1 VQTASICAVPWRIGI
16 DVGGTFTDLFAVNDE
31 SGETRTAKVLGTRH
45 RLVESV
51 LGALK
56 QTGIGAAD
64 VAEIVHGSTTATN
77 ALIERTF
84 PAAAMITTEG
94 FRDTIEIGRQRRERL
109 YDPYQVKE
117 RPLIPRRLRLTLNE
131 RMSAQGEVV
140 RPLDEAAARAVIA
153 EALEMGAETFA
164 VCFIN
169 AYVDGRHER
178 RVRELIREAAPA
190 ARVAISSETRPQ
202 FRELGR
208 FMTTVVRAVLLPVM
222 AGYLQDLENELAR
235 WGFKG
240 SLLIIK
246 SNGGVMGV
254 ASAIERPEELIE
266 SGPAGGVAYAS
277 ALSRSVREAARVIH
291 TDMGGTSFDVAVVE
305 DAEGLITN
313 SYELRWEMPIITPM
327 LDIRSIGAG
336 GGSIAWIDEGGSL
349 RVGPRSAGS
358 DPGPACYGK
367 GARDATVTD
376 ANLLLGRLEP
386 TLGGKMKLDRE
397 AAHRAVSEIGKR
409 VGLDPIA
416 AAEGIVSICTENM
429 AQAIRLALAER
440 GRDPRD
446 FALASSG
453 GAGAMHACWIARS
466 LGIPTVIVP
475 AYAGVAS
482 AYGATQMDLRHDL
495 ERFFYSPLAETDP
508 ETLEQRYRALEE
520 DGRAL
525 LSREGVALSAIRLKR
540 TAQMRYVGQ
549 SYEVLT
555 PIPDRI
561 GATLDEVRANFH
573 SAHLREYG
581 VASEEF
587 EPAFVSLGV
596 TALGVVAGHR
606 AHDGQ
611 RVSERERKGHT
622 GSMVKGERDV
632 IFDGK
637 AVRTSLY
644 DAAALRPGHK
654 IEGPAIIEHEHSCT
668 ALAPG
673 SSAMVD
679 AEGNLTI
686 TV

>member
-1 VQTASICAVPWRIGI
+1 MSWRIGI
-16 DVGGTFTDLFAVNDE
+16 DVGGTFTDLFAVNE
-31 SGETRTAKVLGTRH
+31 ENGETRTAKVLGTKH

-51 LGALK
+51 LGALV
-56 QTGIGAAD
+56 QTGIKPGE

-84 PAAAMITTEG
+84 PTAAMITTEG

-117 RPLIPRRLRLTLNE
+117 RPLIPRRLRFALNE
-131 RMSAQGEVV
+131 RMSAHGDIV
-140 RPLDEAAARAVIA
+140 RPLDEKAAREVVA
-153 EALEMGAETFA
+153 EALAQGAETIA

-178 RVRELIREAAPA
+178 RVRELIHEAAPKV
-190 ARVAISSETRPQ
+190 RVAISSETRPQ

-222 AGYLQDLENELAR
+222 AGYLQDLEDELAK

-277 ALSRSVREAARVIH
+277 ALSRSMREAAKVIH

-305 DAEGLITN
+305 DGEGLITN
-313 SYELRWEMPIITPM
+313 SYELRWEMPITTPM

-336 GGSIAWIDEGGSL
+336 GGSIAWIDDGGSL

-367 GARDATVTD
+367 GAKNATVTD

-386 TLGGKMKLDRE
+386 TLGGKMILDRE
-397 AAHRAVSEIGKR
+397 AAHRAIAKIGKR

-466 LGIPTVIVP
+466 LEIPTVIVP

-482 AYGATQMDLRHDL
+482 AYGATRMDLRHDL
-495 ERFFYSPLAETDP
+495 ERFFYSAVSDTDAAQ
-508 ETLEQRYRALEE
+508 LKQRYRELKEE
-520 DGRAL
+520 GRAL
-525 LSREGVALSAIRLKR
+525 LSREGVALAAVRLKR

-555 PIPDRI
+555 AIPDHI
-561 GATLDEVRANFH
+561 GSALDEVRNNFH
-573 SAHLREYG
+573 NAHLREYG
-581 VASEEF
+581 VSSNEF

-596 TALGVVAGHR
+596 TALGVVAGHGG
-606 AHDGQ
+606 ADGAA
-611 RVSERERKGHT
+611 VSAGARKSDT
-622 GSMVKGERDV
+622 GNVIKGEREV

-637 AVRTSLY
+637 AVRTALY
-644 DAAALRPGHK
+644 DAATLRLGHK

-668 ALAPG
+668 ALAPA

-679 AEGNLTI
+679 AEGNLSI

>member
-1 VQTASICAVPWRIGI
+1 MSWRIGI
-16 DVGGTFTDLFAVNDE
+16 DVGGTFTDLFAVNEE
-31 SGETRTAKVLGTRH
+31 SGETRTAKVLGTKH

-51 LGALK
+51 LAALMR
-56 QTGIGAAD
+56 TGIKPAE

-77 ALIERTF
+77 ALIERNYPT
-84 PAAAMITTEG
+84 AAMITTEG

-117 RPLIPRRLRLTLNE
+117 RPLIPRRLRFALNE
-131 RMSAQGEVV
+131 RMSAQGEIV
-140 RPLDEAAARAVIA
+140 RPLDEGAAREVIAAALAQ
-153 EALEMGAETFA
+153 GAETIA

-178 RVRELIREAAPA
+178 RVRELVQQAAPKI
-190 ARVAISSETRPQ
+190 RVAISSETRPQ

-222 AGYLQDLENELAR
+222 TGYLQDLEHELAK

-277 ALSRSVREAARVIH
+277 ALSRSMREAAKVIH

-305 DAEGLITN
+305 DGEGLITN

-358 DPGPACYGK
+358 DPGPACYGR
-367 GARDATVTD
+367 GAKEATVTD

-386 TLGGKMKLDRE
+386 TLGGKMILDRE
-397 AAHRAVSEIGKR
+397 AAHRAVAEIGKR
-409 VGLDPIA
+409 VGLEPIA
-416 AAEGIVSICTENM
+416 AAEGIVAICTENM

-466 LGIPTVIVP
+466 LGIPIVIVP

-482 AYGATQMDLRHDL
+482 AYGATRMDLRHDL
-495 ERFFYSPLAETDP
+495 ERFFYSPVADTDP
-508 ETLEQRYRALEE
+508 DQVEQRYRALEE
-520 DGRAL
+520 EGRAL
-525 LSREGVALSAIRLKR
+525 LSREGIALAAVRIKR

-561 GATLDEVRANFH
+561 GPALDEVRANFH
-573 SAHLREYG
+573 RAHQREYG

-596 TALGVVAGHR
+596 TALGVVAGHGTGDTQ
-606 AHDGQ
+606 A
-611 RVSERERKGHT
+611 VSAGARKGDT
-622 GSMVKGERDV
+622 GNAIKGEREV

-637 AVRTSLY
+637 AIRTALY

-668 ALAPG
+668 TLAPA

-679 AEGNLTI
+679 AEGNLSI

>member
-1 VQTASICAVPWRIGI
+1 MSWRIGI
-16 DVGGTFTDLFAVNDE
+16 DVGGTFTDLFAVNEE
-31 SGETRTAKVLGTRH
+31 SGETRTAKVLGTKH

-51 LGALK
+51 LGALV
-56 QTGIGAAD
+56 QTGIQPGE

-84 PAAAMITTEG
+84 PTAAMITTEG

-117 RPLIPRRLRLTLNE
+117 RPLIPRRLRFALTE
-131 RMSAQGEVV
+131 RMSAQGEIV
-140 RPLDEAAARAVIA
+140 RPLDEKAAREVIA
-153 EALEMGAETFA
+153 QALAQGAETIA

-178 RVRELIREAAPA
+178 RVRELIHEAAPKV
-190 ARVAISSETRPQ
+190 RVAVSSETRPQ

-222 AGYLQDLENELAR
+222 AGYLQDLENELAK

-277 ALSRSVREAARVIH
+277 ALSRSMREAAKVIH

-305 DAEGLITN
+305 DGEGLITN

-336 GGSIAWIDEGGSL
+336 GGSIAWIDDGGSL
-349 RVGPRSAGS
+349 RVGPRSAGA

-367 GARDATVTD
+367 GAKQATVTD

-386 TLGGKMKLDRE
+386 TLGGKMILDRE
-397 AAHRAVSEIGKR
+397 AAHRAIAEIGKR
-409 VGLDPIA
+409 VGLEPIA

-466 LGIPTVIVP
+466 LGIPIVIVP

-482 AYGATQMDLRHDL
+482 AYGATRMDLRHDL
-495 ERFFYSPLAETDP
+495 ERFFYSPVADTDP
-508 ETLEQRYRALEE
+508 GQLEQRYRTLEE
-520 DGRAL
+520 EGRAL
-525 LSREGVALSAIRLKR
+525 LSREGIALAAVRLKR

-549 SYEVLT
+549 SYEVMT
-555 PIPDRI
+555 PIPDHI

-573 SAHLREYG
+573 KAHLREYG

-587 EPAFVSLGV
+587 HPAFVSLGV

-606 AHDGQ
+606 NGDAQAVPAGA
-611 RVSERERKGHT
+611 RKSDT
-622 GSMVKGERDV
+622 GNVIKGERDV
-632 IFDGK
+632 IFGGK
-637 AVRTSLY
+637 AIRTALY

-654 IEGPAIIEHEHSCT
+654 IEGPAIIEHAHSCT

-673 SSAMVD
+673 SSAIVD
-679 AEGNLTI
+679 AEGNLSI

>member
-1 VQTASICAVPWRIGI
+1 
-16 DVGGTFTDLFAVNDE
+16 
-31 SGETRTAKVLGTRH
+31 
-45 RLVESV
+45 
-51 LGALK
+51 
-56 QTGIGAAD
+56 
-64 VAEIVHGSTTATN
+64 
-77 ALIERTF
+77 
-84 PAAAMITTEG
+84 
-94 FRDTIEIGRQRRERL
+94 
-109 YDPYQVKE
+109 
-117 RPLIPRRLRLTLNE
+117 
-131 RMSAQGEVV
+131 
-140 RPLDEAAARAVIA
+140 
-153 EALEMGAETFA
+153 
-164 VCFIN
+164 
-169 AYVDGRHER
+169 
-178 RVRELIREAAPA
+178 
-190 ARVAISSETRPQ
+190 
-202 FRELGR
+202 
-208 FMTTVVRAVLLPVM
+208 M
-222 AGYLQDLENELAR
+222 AGYLQDLEQELAK

-277 ALSRSVREAARVIH
+277 ALSRSMREAAKVIH

-305 DAEGLITN
+305 DGEGLITN

-367 GARDATVTD
+367 GAKHATVTD

-386 TLGGKMKLDRE
+386 TLGGKMILDRD
-397 AAHRAVSEIGKR
+397 AAQRAVAEIGKR
-409 VGLDPIA
+409 VGLEPIA

-482 AYGATQMDLRHDL
+482 AYGATRMDLRHDL
-495 ERFFYSPLAETDP
+495 ERFFYSPVADTNP
-508 ETLEQRYRALEE
+508 EQLEQLYRALEE
-520 DGRAL
+520 EGRAL
-525 LSREGVALSAIRLKR
+525 LSREGIALAAVRLKR

-555 PIPDRI
+555 PIPDHI
-561 GATLDEVRANFH
+561 GSTLDEVHANFH
-573 SAHLREYG
+573 KSHLREYG

-596 TALGVVAGHR
+596 TALGVVAGHG
-606 AHDGQ
+606 AGDSQAVPAGA
-611 RVSERERKGHT
+611 RKGDT
-622 GSMVKGERDV
+622 GNVIKGERDV

-637 AVRTSLY
+637 AIRTPLY
-644 DAAALRPGHK
+644 DAAALRPGRK

-668 ALAPG
+668 ALAPA

-679 AEGNLTI
+679 AEGNLSI

>member
-1 VQTASICAVPWRIGI
+1 VSWRIGI
-16 DVGGTFTDLFAVNDE
+16 DVGGTFTDLYAVNEE
-31 SGETRTAKVLGTRH
+31 SAETRTAKVLATKH

-51 LGALK
+51 LGALM
-56 QTGIGAAD
+56 QTGIRPAD

-84 PAAAMITTEG
+84 PPAAMITTEG

-117 RPLIPRRLRLTLNE
+117 RPLIPRRLRLALNE
-131 RMSAQGEVV
+131 RMSARGEIV
-140 RPLDEAAARAVIA
+140 RPLDEKEAREVIAAALAQGV
-153 EALEMGAETFA
+153 ETIA

-169 AYVDGRHER
+169 AYADGRHER
-178 RVRELIREAAPA
+178 RARELINEAAPKV
-190 ARVAISSETRPQ
+190 RVAISSETRPQ

-222 AGYLQDLENELAR
+222 AGYLQDLEHELAK

-254 ASAIERPEELIE
+254 GTAIERPEELIE
-266 SGPAGGVAYAS
+266 SGPAGGVAYAG
-277 ALSRSVREAARVIH
+277 ALSRSMRDAAKVIH

-305 DAEGLITN
+305 DGEGLITN

-367 GARDATVTD
+367 GAKQATVTD

-386 TLGGKMKLDRE
+386 TLGGKMILDRE
-397 AAHRAVSEIGKR
+397 AAHRAVAEIGRR
-409 VGLDPIA
+409 VGLEPVA

-446 FALASSG
+446 FSLASSG

-466 LGIPTVIVP
+466 LGIPVVIVP

-482 AYGATQMDLRHDL
+482 AYGATRMDLRHDL
-495 ERFFYSPLAETDP
+495 ERFFYSPLADTDP
-508 ETLEQRYRALEE
+508 NQLEQHYRALEE
-520 DGRAL
+520 EGRAL
-525 LSREGVALSAIRLKR
+525 LSREGLALAAVKLRR

-561 GATLDEVRANFH
+561 ESTLDEVRANFH
-573 SAHLREYG
+573 KAHLREYG

-596 TALGVVAGHR
+596 TASGVVVGHG
-606 AHDGQ
+606 ANGAQ
-611 RVSERERKGHT
+611 SASTAARKSG
-622 GSMVKGERDV
+622 VENVIKGEREV

-637 AVRTSLY
+637 AIRTPLY
-644 DAAALRPGHK
+644 DAAALRPGHN
-654 IEGPAIIEHEHSCT
+654 IEGPAIIEHAHSCT
-668 ALAPG
+668 ALAPAT
-673 SSAMVD
+673 SAIVD
-679 AEGNLTI
+679 IEGNLSI

>member
-1 VQTASICAVPWRIGI
+1 MSWRIGI
-16 DVGGTFTDLFAVNDE
+16 DVGGTFTDLFAVNEE
-31 SGETRTAKVLGTRH
+31 SGETRTAKVLATKH

-51 LGALK
+51 LGALV
-56 QTGIGAAD
+56 QTGIKPAE

-84 PAAAMITTEG
+84 PTAAMITTEG

-117 RPLIPRRLRLTLNE
+117 RPLIPRRLRLALDE
-131 RMSAQGEVV
+131 RMSAQGEIV
-140 RPLDEAAARAVIA
+140 RPLDEKAAREVIA
-153 EALEMGAETFA
+153 QALAQGAETIA

-178 RVRELIREAAPA
+178 RVRELIQEAAPKV
-190 ARVAISSETRPQ
+190 RVAISSETRPQ

-222 AGYLQDLENELAR
+222 AGYLQDLEHELAN

-277 ALSRSVREAARVIH
+277 ALSRSMREAAKVIH

-305 DAEGLITN
+305 DGEGLITN

-367 GARDATVTD
+367 GAKHATVTD

-386 TLGGKMKLDRE
+386 TLGGKMILDRE
-397 AAHRAVSEIGKR
+397 AAYRAVAEIGKR
-409 VGLDPIA
+409 VGLEPMA

-446 FALASSG
+446 FALVSSG

-482 AYGATQMDLRHDL
+482 AYGATRMDLRHDL
-495 ERFFYSPLAETDP
+495 ERFFYSPLVDTGPDQ
-508 ETLEQRYRALEE
+508 LEQRYRALEE
-520 DGRAL
+520 EGRAL
-525 LSREGVALSAIRLKR
+525 LSREGIALTAIKLKR

-573 SAHLREYG
+573 KAHLREYG

-596 TALGVVAGHR
+596 TALGVVAGHG
-606 AHDGQ
+606 AGDSQAVPAGA
-611 RVSERERKGHT
+611 RKSDT
-622 GSMVKGERDV
+622 GNVIKGEREV

-637 AVRTSLY
+637 AIRTALY
-644 DAAALRPGHK
+644 DAATLRPGHK

-668 ALAPG
+668 ALAPA

-679 AEGNLTI
+679 AEGNLSI

>member
-1 VQTASICAVPWRIGI
+1 MSWRIGI
-16 DVGGTFTDLFAVNDE
+16 DVGGTFTDLFAVNE
-31 SGETRTAKVLGTRH
+31 ENGETRTAKVLGTKH

-51 LGALK
+51 LGALV
-56 QTGIGAAD
+56 QTGIKPGE

-84 PAAAMITTEG
+84 PTAAMITTEG

-117 RPLIPRRLRLTLNE
+117 RPLIPRRLRFALNE
-131 RMSAQGEVV
+131 RMSAKGEIV
-140 RPLDEAAARAVIA
+140 RPLDEKAAREVIA
-153 EALEMGAETFA
+153 EALAQGAETFA

-169 AYVDGRHER
+169 AYVDGRNER
-178 RVRELIREAAPA
+178 RVRDLIREAAPKV
-190 ARVAISSETRPQ
+190 RVAISSETRPQ

-222 AGYLQDLENELAR
+222 AGYLQDLEHELAQ

-266 SGPAGGVAYAS
+266 SGPAGGVAYAG
-277 ALSRSVREAARVIH
+277 ALSRSMREASKVIH

-305 DAEGLITN
+305 DGEGLITN

-336 GGSIAWIDEGGSL
+336 GGSIAWIDDGGSL

-358 DPGPACYGK
+358 DPGPACYGR
-367 GARDATVTD
+367 GAKNATVTD

-386 TLGGKMKLDRE
+386 TLGGKMILDRE
-397 AAHRAVSEIGKR
+397 AAHRVIAEIGKR
-409 VGLDPIA
+409 VGLEPIA

-482 AYGATQMDLRHDL
+482 AYGATRMDLRHDL
-495 ERFFYSPLAETDP
+495 ERFFYSPVADTDP
-508 ETLEQRYRALEE
+508 AQLEQQYRTLEEE
-520 DGRAL
+520 GRAL
-525 LSREGVALSAIRLKR
+525 LSREGLALTAVRLKR

-555 PIPDRI
+555 PIPDHI
-561 GATLDEVRANFH
+561 GSALDEVKANFH
-573 SAHLREYG
+573 KAHLREYG
-581 VASEEF
+581 VSSEEF
-587 EPAFVSLGV
+587 YPAFVSLGV
-596 TALGVVAGHR
+596 TALGVVAGHGNGDSP
-606 AHDGQ
+606 AISAGA
-611 RVSERERKGHT
+611 RKSDT
-622 GSMVKGERDV
+622 ENVIKGERDV

-637 AVRTSLY
+637 AIRTSLY
-644 DAAALRPGHK
+644 DAAALRPGRK

-668 ALAPG
+668 TLAPA
-673 SSAMVD
+673 SSAIVD
-679 AEGNLTI
+679 AEGNLSI

>member
-1 VQTASICAVPWRIGI
+1 MSWRIGI
-16 DVGGTFTDLFAVNDE
+16 DVGGTFTDLFAVNE
-31 SGETRTAKVLGTRH
+31 HNGETRTAKVLSTRH

-56 QTGIGAAD
+56 QTGIKAAE
-64 VAEIVHGSTTATN
+64 VTEIVHGSTTATN
-77 ALIERTF
+77 ALIERSF
-84 PAAAMITTEG
+84 PTAAMITTEG

-117 RPLIPRRLRLTLNE
+117 RPLIPRRLRLVLNE
-131 RMSAQGEVV
+131 RMSAQGEIV
-140 RPLDEAAARAVIA
+140 RPLEEKAAREVIA
-153 EALEMGAETFA
+153 EALAQGAETIA

-178 RVRELIREAAPA
+178 RVRELIHEAAPKI
-190 ARVAISSETRPQ
+190 RVAISSETRPQ

-222 AGYLQDLENELAR
+222 AGYFQDLEHELTK

-277 ALSRSVREAARVIH
+277 ALSHSMREAAKVIH

-305 DAEGLITN
+305 DGEGLITN

-336 GGSIAWIDEGGSL
+336 GGSIAWIDDGGSL

-367 GARDATVTD
+367 GAKHATVTD

-386 TLGGKMKLDRE
+386 TLGGKMILDRE
-397 AAHRAVSEIGKR
+397 AAHRAVAEIGKR
-409 VGLDPIA
+409 VGLEPIA

-482 AYGATQMDLRHDL
+482 AYGATRMDLRHDL
-495 ERFFYSPLAETDP
+495 ERFFYSPLADTDP
-508 ETLEQRYRALEE
+508 DQLEQRYRALEE
-520 DGRAL
+520 EGRAL
-525 LSREGVALSAIRLKR
+525 LTREGIALTAVRLKR

-561 GATLDEVRANFH
+561 GSTLDEVRANFH
-573 SAHLREYG
+573 KAHLREYG

-596 TALGVVAGHR
+596 TALGVVAGHGTGDTQ
-606 AHDGQ
+606 A
-611 RVSERERKGHT
+611 VPASARKGDT
-622 GSMVKGERDV
+622 GNVMKGEREV

-637 AVRTSLY
+637 AVRTALY
-644 DAAALRPGHK
+644 DAATLRPGHK

-668 ALAPG
+668 ALAPA

-679 AEGNLTI
+679 VEGNLSI

>member
-1 VQTASICAVPWRIGI
+1 VSWRIGI
-16 DVGGTFTDLFAVNDE
+16 DVGGTFTDLFAVNE
-31 SGETRTAKVLGTRH
+31 ENGETRTAKVLGTKH

-51 LGALK
+51 LAALV
-56 QTGIGAAD
+56 QTGIKPRE

-84 PAAAMITTEG
+84 PTAAMITTEG

-117 RPLIPRRLRLTLNE
+117 RPLIPRRLRFALNE
-131 RMSAQGEVV
+131 RMSAQGEIV
-140 RPLDEAAARAVIA
+140 RPLDEKAAREVIA
-153 EALEMGAETFA
+153 EALAQGAETIA

-178 RVRELIREAAPA
+178 RVRELIHEAAPKV
-190 ARVAISSETRPQ
+190 RVAVSSETRPQ

-222 AGYLQDLENELAR
+222 AGYLQDLEHELTK

-277 ALSRSVREAARVIH
+277 ALSRSMREAAKVIH

-305 DAEGLITN
+305 DGEGLITN

-336 GGSIAWIDEGGSL
+336 GGSIAWIDDGGSL

-367 GARDATVTD
+367 GAKQATVTD

-386 TLGGKMKLDRE
+386 TLGGKMILDRE
-397 AAHRAVSEIGKR
+397 AAHRAVAEIGKR
-409 VGLDPIA
+409 VGLEPIA

-466 LGIPTVIVP
+466 LGIPIVIVP

-482 AYGATQMDLRHDL
+482 AYGATRMDLRHDL
-495 ERFFYSPLAETDP
+495 ERFFYSPVADTDSDQ
-508 ETLEQRYRALEE
+508 LEQRYRTLEE
-520 DGRAL
+520 EGRAL
-525 LSREGVALSAIRLKR
+525 LSREGIALAAVRLKR

-555 PIPDRI
+555 PIPNHI
-561 GATLDEVRANFH
+561 GSALDEVRANFH
-573 SAHLREYG
+573 KAHLREYG

-596 TALGVVAGHR
+596 TALGVVAGHG
-606 AHDGQ
+606 AGDAQAVPAGA
-611 RVSERERKGHT
+611 RKGDT
-622 GSMVKGERDV
+622 GNVIKGEREV

-637 AVRTSLY
+637 AIRTALY
-644 DAAALRPGHK
+644 DAAALRPGRK

-679 AEGNLTI
+679 AEGNLSI

>member
-1 VQTASICAVPWRIGI
+1 MSWRIGI
-16 DVGGTFTDLFAVNDE
+16 DVGGTFTDLFAVNE
-31 SGETRTAKVLGTRH
+31 QGRETRTAKVLSTKH

-56 QTGIGAAD
+56 QTGIKPGE

-77 ALIERTF
+77 ALIERSF
-84 PAAAMITTEG
+84 PTAAMITTEG

-117 RPLIPRRLRLTLNE
+117 RPLIPRRLRFALNE
-131 RMSAQGEVV
+131 RMSAQGEIV
-140 RPLDEAAARAVIA
+140 RPLDEKAARGVIGQ
-153 EALEMGAETFA
+153 ALAQGAETIA

-178 RVRELIREAAPA
+178 QVRELIQEIAPKV
-190 ARVAISSETRPQ
+190 RVAISSETRPQ

-222 AGYLQDLENELAR
+222 AGYLQDLEQELAK

-277 ALSRSVREAARVIH
+277 ALSRSTREAAKVIH

-305 DAEGLITN
+305 DGEGLITN

-367 GARDATVTD
+367 GAKDATVTD

-386 TLGGKMKLDRE
+386 TLGGKMVLDRE
-397 AAHRAVSEIGKR
+397 AAHRAVAEIGKY
-409 VGLDPIA
+409 VGLEPIA

-482 AYGATQMDLRHDL
+482 AYGATRMDLRHDL
-495 ERFFYSPLAETDP
+495 ERFFYSPVADTDP
-508 ETLEQRYRALEE
+508 E
-520 DGRAL
+520 
-525 LSREGVALSAIRLKR
+525 
-540 TAQMRYVGQ
+540 
-549 SYEVLT
+549 
-555 PIPDRI
+555 
-561 GATLDEVRANFH
+561 
-573 SAHLREYG
+573 
-581 VASEEF
+581 
-587 EPAFVSLGV
+587 
-596 TALGVVAGHR
+596 
-606 AHDGQ
+606 
-611 RVSERERKGHT
+611 
-622 GSMVKGERDV
+622 
-632 IFDGK
+632 
-637 AVRTSLY
+637 
-644 DAAALRPGHK
+644 
-654 IEGPAIIEHEHSCT
+654 
-668 ALAPG
+668 
-673 SSAMVD
+673 
-679 AEGNLTI
+679 
-686 TV
+686 

>member
-1 VQTASICAVPWRIGI
+1 VSWRIGI
-16 DVGGTFTDLFAVNDE
+16 DVGGTFTDLFAVNDD

-51 LGALK
+51 LAALAR
-56 QTGIGAAD
+56 TGVEPAS
-64 VAEIVHGSTTATN
+64 VAEIIHGSTTATN

-84 PAAAMITTEG
+84 PTAALITTEG

-117 RPLIPRRLRLTLNE
+117 RPLIPRRLRFTLSE
-131 RMSAQGEVV
+131 RLSASGETV
-140 RPLDEAAARAVIA
+140 RALDEGEARAVIA
-153 EALEMGAETFA
+153 KALAAGAKSIA

-178 RVRELIREAAPA
+178 RVRELIREMAPQ
-190 ARVAISSETRPQ
+190 VAVALSSETRPQ

-222 AGYLQDLENELAR
+222 AGYLSDLERELTR

-254 ASAIERPEELIE
+254 RAAIERPEELIE
-266 SGPAGGVAYAS
+266 SGPAGGVAYAG
-277 ALSRSVREAARVIH
+277 ALSRTTRGRPRVIH
-291 TDMGGTSFDVAVVE
+291 TDMGGTSFDVAIVE
-305 DAEGLITN
+305 DGEGLVTS

-336 GGSIAWIDEGGSL
+336 GGSIAWIDDGGSL

-358 DPGPACYGK
+358 DPGPACY
-367 GARDATVTD
+367 ARGGEQATVTD

-386 TLGGKMKLDRE
+386 TLGGKMLLDRD
-397 AAHRAVSEIGKR
+397 AARRTLAEIGRR
-409 VGLDPIA
+409 VGLDPVA

-446 FALASSG
+446 FALVSAG

-482 AYGATQMDLRHDL
+482 AYGATRMDLRYDL
-495 ERFFYSPLAETDP
+495 ERFFYAPLAGADP
-508 ETLEQRYRALEE
+508 EQIEQRYRALEDE
-520 DGRAL
+520 ARAL
-525 LSREGVALSAIRLKR
+525 LSREGLALSAIRLRR

-561 GATLDEVRANFH
+561 GPRLDEVRANFH

-581 VASEEF
+581 VASDDF

-596 TALGVVAGHR
+596 TAIGLVSGRSADGAKSAATSDAKAKGAG
-606 AHDGQ
+606 
-611 RVSERERKGHT
+611 KT
-622 GSMVKGERDV
+622 IKGEREV
-632 IFDGK
+632 VFEGK
-637 AVRTSLY
+637 AVSTPLY
-644 DAAALRPGHK
+644 DAAALRPADR
-654 IEGPAIIEHEHSCT
+654 ITGPAIIEHEHSCT
-668 ALAPG
+668 VLPPG
-673 SSAMVD
+673 SAAEVD
-679 AEGNLTI
+679 DQGNLLI
-686 TV
+686 SV

>member
-1 VQTASICAVPWRIGI
+1 MAWRIGI
-16 DVGGTFTDLFAVNDE
+16 DVGGTFTDLFAVNEDN
-31 SGETRTAKVLGTRH
+31 GETRTAKILGTKH

-51 LGALK
+51 LGALR
-56 QTGIGAAD
+56 QTAIEPND
-64 VAEIVHGSTTATN
+64 VSEIVHGSTTATN

-84 PAAAMITTEG
+84 PDAALITTEG

-117 RPLIPRRLRLTLNE
+117 RPLIPRRHRLTINE

-140 RPLDEAAARAVIA
+140 RPLDEAEARRVIG
-153 EALEMGAETFA
+153 EALAMGVQTIA

-169 AYVDGRHER
+169 AYAEGRHER
-178 RVRELIREAAPA
+178 RVRDLINEMAPKV
-190 ARVAISSETRPQ
+190 RVAISSETRPQ

-222 AGYLQDLENELAR
+222 ADYLQDLESELTK

-277 ALSRSVREAARVIH
+277 ALSYSMSNLTKVIH

-305 DAEGLITN
+305 EGEGLVTS

-367 GARDATVTD
+367 NAQQATVTD
-376 ANLLLGRLEP
+376 ANLLIGRLEP
-386 TLGGKMKLDRE
+386 TLGGKMKLDRD
-397 AAHRAVSEIGKR
+397 AAHRVIAEIGKQ

-446 FALASSG
+446 FAVASAG
-453 GAGAMHACWIARS
+453 GAGGMHACWIARS

-482 AYGATQMDLRHDL
+482 AYGATRMDLRHDL
-495 ERFFYSPLAETDP
+495 ERFFYSPVKDTDP
-508 ETLEQRYRALEE
+508 QQVEQRYAALEE
-520 DGRAL
+520 EARAL
-525 LSREGVALSAIRLKR
+525 LSREGLELAAIRLKR

-555 PIPDRI
+555 PIPDQI
-561 GATLDEVRANFH
+561 GATLDQVRTNFH
-573 SAHLREYG
+573 KSHLREYG
-581 VASEEF
+581 VSSDEF

-596 TALGVVAGHR
+596 TALGVVVRHDASNGHPKK
-606 AHDGQ
+606 A
-611 RVSERERKGHT
+611 ERRDPI
-622 GSMVKGERDV
+622 KGEREV

-637 AVRTSLY
+637 PITSKLY
-644 DAAALRPGHK
+644 DAAALRPGYQVK
-654 IEGPAIIEHEHSCT
+654 GPAIIEHQHSCT
-668 ALAPG
+668 VLPPASTA
-673 SSAMVD
+673 AVD
-679 AEGNLTI
+679 VEGNLSI

>member
-1 VQTASICAVPWRIGI
+1 MSWRIGI
-16 DVGGTFTDLFAVNDE
+16 DVGGTFTDLFAVNE
-31 SGETRTAKVLGTRH
+31 ENGETRTAKVLGTKH

-51 LGALK
+51 LGALV
-56 QTGIGAAD
+56 QTGIKPGE

-84 PAAAMITTEG
+84 PTAAMITTEG

-117 RPLIPRRLRLTLNE
+117 RPLIPRRLRFALNE
-131 RMSAQGEVV
+131 RMSAKGEIV
-140 RPLDEAAARAVIA
+140 RPLDEKAACEVIA
-153 EALEMGAETFA
+153 EALAQGAETFA

-169 AYVDGRHER
+169 AYVDGRNER
-178 RVRELIREAAPA
+178 RVRDLIREAAPKV
-190 ARVAISSETRPQ
+190 RVAISSETRPQ

-222 AGYLQDLENELAR
+222 AGYLQDLEHELAQ

-266 SGPAGGVAYAS
+266 SGPAGGVAYAG
-277 ALSRSVREAARVIH
+277 ALSRSMREAAKVIH

-305 DAEGLITN
+305 DGEGLITN

-336 GGSIAWIDEGGSL
+336 GGSIAWIDDGGSL

-358 DPGPACYGK
+358 DPGPACYGR
-367 GARDATVTD
+367 GAKNATVTD

-386 TLGGKMKLDRE
+386 TLGGKMILDRE
-397 AAHRAVSEIGKR
+397 AAHRVIAEIGKR
-409 VGLDPIA
+409 VGLEPIA

-482 AYGATQMDLRHDL
+482 AYGATRMDLRHDL
-495 ERFFYSPLAETDP
+495 ERFFYSPVADTDP
-508 ETLEQRYRALEE
+508 AQLEQQYRTLEEE
-520 DGRAL
+520 GRAL
-525 LSREGVALSAIRLKR
+525 LSREGLALTAVRLKR

-555 PIPDRI
+555 PIPDHI
-561 GATLDEVRANFH
+561 GSALDEVKANFH
-573 SAHLREYG
+573 KAHLREYG
-581 VASEEF
+581 VSSEEF
-587 EPAFVSLGV
+587 YPAFVSLGV
-596 TALGVVAGHR
+596 TALGVVAGHGNGDSP
-606 AHDGQ
+606 AISAGA
-611 RVSERERKGHT
+611 RKSDT
-622 GSMVKGERDV
+622 ENVIKGERDV

-637 AVRTSLY
+637 AIRTSLY
-644 DAAALRPGHK
+644 DAAALRPGRK

-668 ALAPG
+668 TLAPA
-673 SSAMVD
+673 SSAIVD
-679 AEGNLTI
+679 AEGNLSI

>member
-1 VQTASICAVPWRIGI
+1 MSWRIGI
-16 DVGGTFTDLFAVNDE
+16 DVGGTFTDLFAVNE
-31 SGETRTAKVLGTRH
+31 ETSETRTAKVLGTKH

-51 LGALK
+51 LGALR
-56 QTGIGAAD
+56 QTGIKPAL

-84 PAAAMITTEG
+84 PPAAMITTEG

-117 RPLIPRRLRLTLNE
+117 RPLIPRRMRFTLNE
-131 RMSAQGEVV
+131 RMSAQGEIV
-140 RPLDEAAARAVIA
+140 RPFDEKVAREVIA
-153 EALEMGAETFA
+153 EALGQGAETIA

-178 RVRELIREAAPA
+178 RVRELIHEAAPNV
-190 ARVAISSETRPQ
+190 RVAISSETRPQ

-222 AGYLQDLENELAR
+222 AGYLQDLEQELTR

-277 ALSRSVREAARVIH
+277 ALSRSMREAAQVIH

-305 DAEGLITN
+305 DGEGLVTN

-367 GARDATVTD
+367 GAKDATVTD

-386 TLGGKMKLDRE
+386 TLGGKMVLDRD
-397 AAHRAVSEIGKR
+397 AAHRAVAEIGRR
-409 VGLDPIA
+409 VGLEPIA

-482 AYGATQMDLRHDL
+482 AYGATRMDLRYDL
-495 ERFFYSPLAETDP
+495 ERFFYSPLAETSP
-508 ETLEQRYRALEE
+508 EDLERRYRALEE
-520 DGRAL
+520 EGRAL
-525 LSREGVALSAIRLKR
+525 LSREGIALAAVRLKR

-555 PIPDRI
+555 PIPDRV

-573 SAHLREYG
+573 KSHLREYG

-596 TALGVVAGHR
+596 TALGVVAGHGSR
-606 AHDGQ
+606 DSQA
-611 RVSERERKGHT
+611 VPASARKGDT
-622 GSMVKGERDV
+622 ANVIKGERDV

-637 AVRTSLY
+637 AIRTALY
-644 DAAALRPGHK
+644 DAAALRPGRR
-654 IEGPAIIEHEHSCT
+654 IEGPAIVEHEHSCT
-668 ALAPG
+668 ALAPA

-679 AEGNLTI
+679 AEGNLSI

>member
-1 VQTASICAVPWRIGI
+1 MSWRIGI
-16 DVGGTFTDLFAVNDE
+16 DVGGTFTDLFAVNE
-31 SGETRTAKVLGTRH
+31 ETSETRTAKVLGTKH

-51 LGALK
+51 LGALR
-56 QTGIGAAD
+56 QTGIKPAL

-84 PAAAMITTEG
+84 PPAAMITTEG

-117 RPLIPRRLRLTLNE
+117 RPLIPRRMRFTLNE
-131 RMSAQGEVV
+131 RMSAQGEIV
-140 RPLDEAAARAVIA
+140 RPFDEKVAREVIA
-153 EALEMGAETFA
+153 EALGQGAETIA

-178 RVRELIREAAPA
+178 RVRELIHEAAPNV
-190 ARVAISSETRPQ
+190 RVAISSETRPQ

-222 AGYLQDLENELAR
+222 AGYLQDLEQELTR

-277 ALSRSVREAARVIH
+277 ALSRSMREAAQVIH

-305 DAEGLITN
+305 DGEGLVTN

-367 GARDATVTD
+367 CAKDATVTD

-386 TLGGKMKLDRE
+386 TLGGKMVLDRD
-397 AAHRAVSEIGKR
+397 AAHRAVAEIGRR
-409 VGLDPIA
+409 VGLEPIA

-482 AYGATQMDLRHDL
+482 AYGATRMDLRYDL
-495 ERFFYSPLAETDP
+495 ERFFYSPLAETSP
-508 ETLEQRYRALEE
+508 EDLERRYRALEE
-520 DGRAL
+520 EGRAL
-525 LSREGVALSAIRLKR
+525 LSREGIALAAVRLKR

-555 PIPDRI
+555 PIPDRV

-573 SAHLREYG
+573 KSHLREYG

-596 TALGVVAGHR
+596 TALGVVAGHGSR
-606 AHDGQ
+606 DSQA
-611 RVSERERKGHT
+611 VPASARKGDT
-622 GSMVKGERDV
+622 ANVIKGERDV

-637 AVRTSLY
+637 AIRTALY
-644 DAAALRPGHK
+644 DAAALRPGRR
-654 IEGPAIIEHEHSCT
+654 IEGPAIVEHEHSCT
-668 ALAPG
+668 ALAPA

-679 AEGNLTI
+679 AEGNLSI

>member
-1 VQTASICAVPWRIGI
+1 MPWRIGI
-16 DVGGTFTDLFAVNDE
+16 DVGGTFTDLFAVNE
-31 SGETRTAKVLGTRH
+31 ETGETRTAKVLGTKH

-51 LGALK
+51 LGALR
-56 QTGIGAAD
+56 QTGIKPAE
-64 VAEIVHGSTTATN
+64 VVEIVHGSTTATN

-84 PAAAMITTEG
+84 PPAAMITTEG

-117 RPLIPRRLRLTLNE
+117 RPLIPRRMRFTLGE
-131 RMSAQGEVV
+131 RMSAAGEIV
-140 RPLDEAAARAVIA
+140 RPLDETAAREVIA
-153 EALEMGAETFA
+153 EALGQGAETIA

-178 RVRELIREAAPA
+178 RVRELIHEATPNV
-190 ARVAISSETRPQ
+190 RVAISSETRPQ

-222 AGYLQDLENELAR
+222 AGYLQDLEQELTR

-277 ALSRSVREAARVIH
+277 ALSRSMRDAARVIH

-305 DAEGLITN
+305 DGEGLVTN

-367 GARDATVTD
+367 GAKNATVTD

-386 TLGGKMKLDRE
+386 TLGGKMVLDRD
-397 AAHRAVSEIGKR
+397 AAHRAVAEIGRR

-482 AYGATQMDLRHDL
+482 AYGATRMDLRYDL
-495 ERFFYSPLAETDP
+495 ERFFYSPVADTNP
-508 ETLEQRYRALEE
+508 EELEQRYRALEE
-520 DGRAL
+520 EGRAL
-525 LSREGVALSAIRLKR
+525 LSREGIALAAVRLKR

-555 PIPDRI
+555 PIPDRV

-573 SAHLREYG
+573 KSHLREYG

-596 TALGVVAGHR
+596 TALGMVAGHGTR
-606 AHDGQ
+606 DSQA
-611 RVSERERKGHT
+611 VPASARKGDT
-622 GSMVKGERDV
+622 GNVIKGERDV

-637 AVRTSLY
+637 AIRTALY
-644 DAAALRPGHK
+644 DAAALRPGRR
-654 IEGPAIIEHEHSCT
+654 IEGPAIVEHEHSCT

-679 AEGNLTI
+679 AEGNLSI

>member
-1 VQTASICAVPWRIGI
+1 MSWRIGI
-16 DVGGTFTDLFAVNDE
+16 DVGGTFTDLFAVNEE
-31 SGETRTAKVLGTRH
+31 SGETRTAKVLGTKH

-56 QTGIGAAD
+56 QTGIKPGE

-84 PAAAMITTEG
+84 PTAAMITTEG

-117 RPLIPRRLRLTLNE
+117 RPLIPRRLRLALNE
-131 RMSAQGEVV
+131 RMSAQGEIV
-140 RPLDEAAARAVIA
+140 RPLDEKAAREVIA
-153 EALEMGAETFA
+153 TALGQGAETIA

-178 RVRELIREAAPA
+178 RVRELINEAAPKV
-190 ARVAISSETRPQ
+190 RVAISSETRPQ

-222 AGYLQDLENELAR
+222 AGYLQDLEHELAR

-277 ALSRSVREAARVIH
+277 ALSRSMREAAKVIH

-305 DAEGLITN
+305 DGEGLITN

-367 GARDATVTD
+367 GAKETTVTD

-386 TLGGKMKLDRE
+386 TLGGKMILDRE
-397 AAHRAVSEIGKR
+397 AAHRAVAEIGRR
-409 VGLDPIA
+409 VGLEPIA

-482 AYGATQMDLRHDL
+482 AYGATRMDLRYDL
-495 ERFFYSPLAETDP
+495 ERFFYSPLADTGPDQ
-508 ETLEQRYRALEE
+508 LEQRYRALEE
-520 DGRAL
+520 EGRAL
-525 LSREGVALSAIRLKR
+525 LSREGVALAAVKLKR

-561 GATLDEVRANFH
+561 GATLDEVRGNFH
-573 SAHLREYG
+573 RAHLREYG

-596 TALGVVAGHR
+596 TALGVVAGHG
-606 AHDGQ
+606 AGDAQ
-611 RVSERERKGHT
+611 AVSAGARKSDT
-622 GSMVKGERDV
+622 GNVIKGERDV

-637 AVRTSLY
+637 VIRTALY

-668 ALAPG
+668 ALAPA

-679 AEGNLTI
+679 AEGNLSI

>member
-1 VQTASICAVPWRIGI
+1 MSWRIGI
-16 DVGGTFTDLFAVNDE
+16 DVGGTFTDLFAVNE
-31 SGETRTAKVLGTRH
+31 ETSETRTAKVLGTKH

-51 LGALK
+51 LGALR
-56 QTGIGAAD
+56 QTGIKPAL

-84 PAAAMITTEG
+84 PPAAMITTEG

-117 RPLIPRRLRLTLNE
+117 RPLIPRRMRFTLNE
-131 RMSAQGEVV
+131 RMSAQGEIV
-140 RPLDEAAARAVIA
+140 RPFDEKVARDVIA
-153 EALEMGAETFA
+153 EALGQGAETIA

-178 RVRELIREAAPA
+178 RVRELIHEAAPNV
-190 ARVAISSETRPQ
+190 RVAISSETRPQ

-222 AGYLQDLENELAR
+222 AGYLQDLEQELTR

-277 ALSRSVREAARVIH
+277 ALSRSMREAAQVIH

-305 DAEGLITN
+305 DGEGLVTN

-367 GARDATVTD
+367 GAKDATVTD

-386 TLGGKMKLDRE
+386 TLGGKMVLDRD
-397 AAHRAVSEIGKR
+397 AAHRAVAEIGRR

-482 AYGATQMDLRHDL
+482 AYGATRMDLRYDL
-495 ERFFYSPLAETDP
+495 ERFFYSPLAETSP
-508 ETLEQRYRALEE
+508 EDLERRYRALEE
-520 DGRAL
+520 EGRAL
-525 LSREGVALSAIRLKR
+525 LSREGIALAAVRLKR

-555 PIPDRI
+555 PIPDRV

-573 SAHLREYG
+573 KSHLREYG

-596 TALGVVAGHR
+596 TALGVVAGHGSR
-606 AHDGQ
+606 DSQA
-611 RVSERERKGHT
+611 VPASARKGDT
-622 GSMVKGERDV
+622 ANVIKGERDV

-637 AVRTSLY
+637 AIRTALY
-644 DAAALRPGHK
+644 DAAALRPGRR
-654 IEGPAIIEHEHSCT
+654 IEGPAIVEHEHSCT
-668 ALAPG
+668 ALAPA

-679 AEGNLTI
+679 AEGNLSI

>member
-1 VQTASICAVPWRIGI
+1 VSWRIGI
-16 DVGGTFTDLFAVNDE
+16 DVGGTFTDLFAVNE
-31 SGETRTAKVLGTRH
+31 ENGETRTAKVLGTKH

-51 LGALK
+51 LAALV
-56 QTGIGAAD
+56 QTGIKPGE

-84 PAAAMITTEG
+84 PTAAMITTEG

-117 RPLIPRRLRLTLNE
+117 RPLIPRRLRFALSE
-131 RMSAQGEVV
+131 RMSAQGEIV
-140 RPLDEAAARAVIA
+140 RPLDEKAAREVIA
-153 EALEMGAETFA
+153 EALAQGAETFA

-178 RVRELIREAAPA
+178 RVRELIHEAAPKV
-190 ARVAISSETRPQ
+190 RVAVSSETRPQ

-222 AGYLQDLENELAR
+222 AGYLQDLEHELAK

-277 ALSRSVREAARVIH
+277 ALSRSMREAAKVIH

-305 DAEGLITN
+305 DGEGLITN

-336 GGSIAWIDEGGSL
+336 GGSIAWIDDGGSL

-367 GARDATVTD
+367 GAKQATVTD

-386 TLGGKMKLDRE
+386 TLGGKMILDRE
-397 AAHRAVSEIGKR
+397 AAHRAVAEIGRR
-409 VGLDPIA
+409 VGLEPIA

-466 LGIPTVIVP
+466 LGIPIVIVP

-482 AYGATQMDLRHDL
+482 AYGATRMDLRHDL
-495 ERFFYSPLAETDP
+495 ERFFYSPVADTDP
-508 ETLEQRYRALEE
+508 GQLEQRYRTLEE
-520 DGRAL
+520 EGRTL
-525 LSREGVALSAIRLKR
+525 LSREGIALAAVRLKR

-555 PIPDRI
+555 PIPDHI
-561 GATLDEVRANFH
+561 GSALDEVRANFH
-573 SAHLREYG
+573 KAHLREYG

-596 TALGVVAGHR
+596 TALGVVAGHG
-606 AHDGQ
+606 AGDTQ
-611 RVSERERKGHT
+611 AVPASARKSDT
-622 GSMVKGERDV
+622 VNVTKGEREV

-637 AVRTSLY
+637 AIRTALY
-644 DAAALRPGHK
+644 DAAALRPGRK

-679 AEGNLTI
+679 AEGNLSI

>member
-1 VQTASICAVPWRIGI
+1 VSWRIGI
-16 DVGGTFTDLFAVNDE
+16 DVGGTFTDLFAVNE
-31 SGETRTAKVLGTRH
+31 ENGETRTAKVLGTKH

-51 LGALK
+51 LAALV
-56 QTGIGAAD
+56 QTGIKPGE

-84 PAAAMITTEG
+84 PTAAMITTEG

-117 RPLIPRRLRLTLNE
+117 RPLIPRRLRFALSE
-131 RMSAQGEVV
+131 RMSAQGEIV
-140 RPLDEAAARAVIA
+140 RPLDEKAAREVIA
-153 EALEMGAETFA
+153 EALAQGAETFA

-178 RVRELIREAAPA
+178 RVRELIHEAAPKV
-190 ARVAISSETRPQ
+190 RVAVSSETRPQ

-222 AGYLQDLENELAR
+222 AGYLQDLEHELAK

-277 ALSRSVREAARVIH
+277 ALSRSMREAAKVIH

-305 DAEGLITN
+305 DGEGLITN

-336 GGSIAWIDEGGSL
+336 GGSIAWIDDGGSL

-367 GARDATVTD
+367 GAKQATVTD

-386 TLGGKMKLDRE
+386 TLGGKMILDRE
-397 AAHRAVSEIGKR
+397 AAHRAVAEIGRR
-409 VGLDPIA
+409 VGLEPIA

-466 LGIPTVIVP
+466 LGIPIVIVP

-482 AYGATQMDLRHDL
+482 AYGATRMDLRHDL
-495 ERFFYSPLAETDP
+495 ERFFYSPVADTDP
-508 ETLEQRYRALEE
+508 GQLEQRYRTLEE
-520 DGRAL
+520 EGRAL
-525 LSREGVALSAIRLKR
+525 LSREGIALAAVRLKR

-555 PIPDRI
+555 PIPDHI
-561 GATLDEVRANFH
+561 GSALDEVRANFH
-573 SAHLREYG
+573 KAHLREYG

-596 TALGVVAGHR
+596 TALGVVAGHG
-606 AHDGQ
+606 AGDTQ
-611 RVSERERKGHT
+611 AVPASARKSDT
-622 GSMVKGERDV
+622 VNVTKGEREV

-637 AVRTSLY
+637 AIRTALY
-644 DAAALRPGHK
+644 DAAALRPGRK

-673 SSAMVD
+673 SSATVD
-679 AEGNLTI
+679 AEGNLSI

>member
-1 VQTASICAVPWRIGI
+1 
-16 DVGGTFTDLFAVNDE
+16 
-31 SGETRTAKVLGTRH
+31 
-45 RLVESV
+45 
-51 LGALK
+51 
-56 QTGIGAAD
+56 
-64 VAEIVHGSTTATN
+64 
-77 ALIERTF
+77 
-84 PAAAMITTEG
+84 
-94 FRDTIEIGRQRRERL
+94 
-109 YDPYQVKE
+109 
-117 RPLIPRRLRLTLNE
+117 
-131 RMSAQGEVV
+131 
-140 RPLDEAAARAVIA
+140 
-153 EALEMGAETFA
+153 
-164 VCFIN
+164 
-169 AYVDGRHER
+169 
-178 RVRELIREAAPA
+178 
-190 ARVAISSETRPQ
+190 
-202 FRELGR
+202 
-208 FMTTVVRAVLLPVM
+208 
-222 AGYLQDLENELAR
+222 
-235 WGFKG
+235 
-240 SLLIIK
+240 
-246 SNGGVMGV
+246 MGV

-277 ALSRSVREAARVIH
+277 ALSHSMREAAKVIH

-305 DAEGLITN
+305 DGEGLITN

-336 GGSIAWIDEGGSL
+336 GGSIAWIDDGGSL

-367 GARDATVTD
+367 GAKHATVTD

-386 TLGGKMKLDRE
+386 TLGGKMILDRE
-397 AAHRAVSEIGKR
+397 AAHRAVAEIGKR
-409 VGLDPIA
+409 VGLEPIA

-482 AYGATQMDLRHDL
+482 AYGATRMDLRHDL
-495 ERFFYSPLAETDP
+495 ERFFYSPLADTDP
-508 ETLEQRYRALEE
+508 DQLEQRYRALEE
-520 DGRAL
+520 EGRAL
-525 LSREGVALSAIRLKR
+525 LTREGIALTAVRLKR

-561 GATLDEVRANFH
+561 GLTLDEVRANFH
-573 SAHLREYG
+573 KAHQREYG

-596 TALGVVAGHR
+596 TALGVVAGHGMGDTQ
-606 AHDGQ
+606 A
-611 RVSERERKGHT
+611 VPASARKGDT
-622 GSMVKGERDV
+622 GNVIKGEREV

-637 AVRTSLY
+637 AVRTALY
-644 DAAALRPGHK
+644 DAATLRPGHK

-668 ALAPG
+668 ALAPA

-679 AEGNLTI
+679 VEGNLSI

>member
-1 VQTASICAVPWRIGI
+1 
-16 DVGGTFTDLFAVNDE
+16 
-31 SGETRTAKVLGTRH
+31 
-45 RLVESV
+45 
-51 LGALK
+51 
-56 QTGIGAAD
+56 
-64 VAEIVHGSTTATN
+64 
-77 ALIERTF
+77 
-84 PAAAMITTEG
+84 
-94 FRDTIEIGRQRRERL
+94 
-109 YDPYQVKE
+109 
-117 RPLIPRRLRLTLNE
+117 
-131 RMSAQGEVV
+131 
-140 RPLDEAAARAVIA
+140 
-153 EALEMGAETFA
+153 
-164 VCFIN
+164 
-169 AYVDGRHER
+169 
-178 RVRELIREAAPA
+178 
-190 ARVAISSETRPQ
+190 
-202 FRELGR
+202 
-208 FMTTVVRAVLLPVM
+208 
-222 AGYLQDLENELAR
+222 
-235 WGFKG
+235 
-240 SLLIIK
+240 
-246 SNGGVMGV
+246 MGV

-277 ALSRSVREAARVIH
+277 ALSRSMREAAKVIH

-305 DAEGLITN
+305 DGEGLITN

-367 GARDATVTD
+367 GAKNATVTD

-386 TLGGKMKLDRE
+386 TLGGKMILDRD
-397 AAHRAVSEIGKR
+397 AAHRAVAEIGKR
-409 VGLDPIA
+409 VGLEPIA
-416 AAEGIVSICTENM
+416 AAEGILAICTENM

-482 AYGATQMDLRHDL
+482 AYGATRMDLRHDL
-495 ERFFYSPLAETDP
+495 ERFFYSPVAETDP
-508 ETLEQRYRALEE
+508 EQLEQRYRALEE
-520 DGRAL
+520 EGRAL
-525 LSREGVALSAIRLKR
+525 LSREGIALAAVRLKR

-555 PIPDRI
+555 PIPDHI
-561 GATLDEVRANFH
+561 GSTLDEVRANFH
-573 SAHLREYG
+573 KAHLREYG

-587 EPAFVSLGV
+587 HPAFVSLGV
-596 TALGVVAGHR
+596 TALGVVAGHG
-606 AHDGQ
+606 AGDVQAVPAGA
-611 RVSERERKGHT
+611 RKSDT
-622 GSMVKGERDV
+622 GNVIKGEREV

-637 AVRTSLY
+637 AIRTPLY
-644 DAAALRPGHK
+644 DAAALRPGRK

-668 ALAPG
+668 ALAPA

-679 AEGNLTI
+679 AEGNLSI

>member
-1 VQTASICAVPWRIGI
+1 
-16 DVGGTFTDLFAVNDE
+16 
-31 SGETRTAKVLGTRH
+31 
-45 RLVESV
+45 
-51 LGALK
+51 
-56 QTGIGAAD
+56 
-64 VAEIVHGSTTATN
+64 
-77 ALIERTF
+77 
-84 PAAAMITTEG
+84 
-94 FRDTIEIGRQRRERL
+94 

-117 RPLIPRRLRLTLNE
+117 RPLIPRRLRFTLSE
-131 RMSAQGEVV
+131 RLSASGETV
-140 RPLDEAAARAVIA
+140 RALDEGEARAVIA
-153 EALEMGAETFA
+153 KALAAGAKSIA

-178 RVRELIREAAPA
+178 RVRELIREMAPQ
-190 ARVAISSETRPQ
+190 VAVALSSETRPQ

-222 AGYLQDLENELAR
+222 AGYLSDLERELTR

-254 ASAIERPEELIE
+254 RAAIERPEELIE
-266 SGPAGGVAYAS
+266 SGPAGGVAYAG
-277 ALSRSVREAARVIH
+277 ALSRTTRGRPRVIH
-291 TDMGGTSFDVAVVE
+291 TDMGGTSFDVAIVE
-305 DAEGLITN
+305 DGEGLVTS

-336 GGSIAWIDEGGSL
+336 GGSIAWIDDGGSL

-358 DPGPACYGK
+358 DPGPACY
-367 GARDATVTD
+367 ARGGEQATVTD

-386 TLGGKMKLDRE
+386 TLGGKMLLDRD
-397 AAHRAVSEIGKR
+397 AARRTLAEIGRR
-409 VGLDPIA
+409 VGLDPVA

-446 FALASSG
+446 FALVSAG

-482 AYGATQMDLRHDL
+482 AYGATRMDLRYDL
-495 ERFFYSPLAETDP
+495 ERFFYAPLAGADP
-508 ETLEQRYRALEE
+508 EQIEQRYRALEDE
-520 DGRAL
+520 ARAL
-525 LSREGVALSAIRLKR
+525 LSREGLALSAIRLRR

-561 GATLDEVRANFH
+561 GPRLDEVRANFH

-581 VASEEF
+581 VASDDF

-596 TALGVVAGHR
+596 TAIGLVSGRSADGAKSAATSDAKAKGAG
-606 AHDGQ
+606 
-611 RVSERERKGHT
+611 
-622 GSMVKGERDV
+622 
-632 IFDGK
+632 
-637 AVRTSLY
+637 
-644 DAAALRPGHK
+644 
-654 IEGPAIIEHEHSCT
+654 
-668 ALAPG
+668 
-673 SSAMVD
+673 
-679 AEGNLTI
+679 
-686 TV
+686 

>member
-1 VQTASICAVPWRIGI
+1 MSWRIGI
-16 DVGGTFTDLFAVNDE
+16 DVGGTFTDLFAVNE
-31 SGETRTAKVLGTRH
+31 ATGETRTAKVLGSGN

-51 LGALK
+51 LAALR
-56 QTGIGAAD
+56 TAGIEPAD
-64 VAEIVHGSTTATN
+64 IAEVVHGSTTATN
-77 ALIERTF
+77 ALIERTY
-84 PAAAMITTEG
+84 PTAAMITTEG

-117 RPLIPRRLRLTLNE
+117 RPPIPRRLRFTVNE
-131 RMSAQGEVV
+131 RLSASGEVI
-140 RPLDEAAARAVIA
+140 RPLDDDKARAAIASALALGA
-153 EALEMGAETFA
+153 EAIA

-178 RVRELIREAAPA
+178 RVRDLIKEMAPQV
-190 ARVAISSETRPQ
+190 RVAISSETRPQ

-222 AGYLQDLENELAR
+222 AAYLQDLENELGKR
-235 WGFKG
+235 GFRG

-266 SGPAGGVAYAS
+266 SGPAGGVAYAGF
-277 ALSRSVREAARVIH
+277 LSQSVREHPKIIH
-291 TDMGGTSFDVAVVE
+291 TDMGGTSFDVAIVE
-305 DAEGLITN
+305 DGEGLVTN

-358 DPGPACYGK
+358 NPGPACYGR
-367 GARDATVTD
+367 GGEQATVTD

-386 TLGGKMKLDRE
+386 TLGGKLRLDRD
-397 AAHRAVSEIGKR
+397 AAHRAVAKIGER
-409 VGLDPIA
+409 VGLGPMS

-429 AQAIRLALAER
+429 AQAIRLALGER

-446 FALASSG
+446 FAIASAG

-475 AYAGVAS
+475 GYAGVAS
-482 AYGATQMDLRHDL
+482 ACGATRMDLRHDL
-495 ERFFYSPLAETDP
+495 ERFFYSPLADTDP
-508 ETLEQRYRALEE
+508 AEVSRRYDALEQEA
-520 DGRAL
+520 RAL
-525 LSREGVALSAIRLKR
+525 LSREGLELAEIRIKR
-540 TAQMRYVGQ
+540 TSQMRYVGQ

-555 PIPDRI
+555 PIPDLI
-561 GATLDEVRANFH
+561 GSSLDKIRANFH
-573 SAHLREYG
+573 TAHLREYG

-596 TALGVVAGHR
+596 TAVGVVARSAGR
-606 AHDGQ
+606 ATPSAGGAANGAPTQ
-611 RVSERERKGHT
+611 ASKGT
-622 GSMVKGERDV
+622 RQV
-632 IFDGK
+632 IFDGT
-637 AVRTSLY
+637 ALLTPLY
-644 DAAALRPGHK
+644 DAVALRSGQR
-654 IEGPAIIEHEHSCT
+654 IEGPAIVEHDHSCT
-668 ALAPG
+668 VIAPG
-673 SSAMVD
+673 TGAVVD
-679 AEGNLTI
+679 NEGNLLI

>member
-1 VQTASICAVPWRIGI
+1 MSWRIGI
-16 DVGGTFTDLFAVNDE
+16 DVGGTFTDLFAVNEDN
-31 SGETRTAKVLGTRH
+31 GETRTAKVLGTRH

-56 QTGIGAAD
+56 QTAIKPGEI
-64 VAEIVHGSTTATN
+64 AEIVHGSTTATN

-117 RPLIPRRLRLTLNE
+117 RPLIPRRLRLALNE

-140 RPLDEAAARAVIA
+140 RPLDEKAAREVIA
-153 EALEMGAETFA
+153 GALAQGVETFA

-178 RVRELIREAAPA
+178 RVRELIHEAAPKV
-190 ARVAISSETRPQ
+190 RVAISSETRPQ

-222 AGYLQDLENELAR
+222 AGYLQDLENELAN

-266 SGPAGGVAYAS
+266 SGPAGGVAYAG
-277 ALSRSVREAARVIH
+277 ALSHSMREAAKVIH

-305 DAEGLITN
+305 DGEGLITN

-367 GARDATVTD
+367 GAKNATVTD

-386 TLGGKMKLDRE
+386 TLGGKMILDRD
-397 AAHRAVSEIGKR
+397 AAHRAVAEIGKR

-416 AAEGIVSICTENM
+416 AAEGIVSICTESM

-482 AYGATQMDLRHDL
+482 AYGATRMDLRHDL
-495 ERFFYSPLAETDP
+495 ERFFYSPVADTDP
-508 ETLEQRYRALEE
+508 AQLEQRYRALE
-520 DGRAL
+520 
-525 LSREGVALSAIRLKR
+525 
-540 TAQMRYVGQ
+540 
-549 SYEVLT
+549 
-555 PIPDRI
+555 PIPDHV
-561 GATLDEVRANFH
+561 GSTLDEVRSNFH
-573 SAHLREYG
+573 QAHLREYG

-596 TALGVVAGHR
+596 TALGVVAGHGTGVAR
-606 AHDGQ
+606 AVSADG
-611 RVSERERKGHT
+611 RKGDT
-622 GSMVKGERDV
+622 GNVIKGEREV
-632 IFDGK
+632 IFEGK
-637 AVRTSLY
+637 AIRTALY

-668 ALAPG
+668 ALAPA

-679 AEGNLTI
+679 AEGNLSI

>member
-1 VQTASICAVPWRIGI
+1 MSWRIGI
-16 DVGGTFTDLFAVNDE
+16 DVGGTFTDLFAVNEDN
-31 SGETRTAKVLGTRH
+31 GETRTAKVLGTRH

-56 QTGIGAAD
+56 QTAIKPGEI
-64 VAEIVHGSTTATN
+64 AEIVHGSTTATN

-117 RPLIPRRLRLTLNE
+117 RPLIPRRLRLALNE

-140 RPLDEAAARAVIA
+140 RPLDEKAAREVIA
-153 EALEMGAETFA
+153 GALAQGVETFA

-178 RVRELIREAAPA
+178 RVRELIHEAAPKV
-190 ARVAISSETRPQ
+190 RVAISSETRPQ

-222 AGYLQDLENELAR
+222 AGYLQDLENELAN

-266 SGPAGGVAYAS
+266 SGPAGGVAYAG
-277 ALSRSVREAARVIH
+277 ALSHSMREAAKVIH

-305 DAEGLITN
+305 DGEGLITN

-367 GARDATVTD
+367 GAKNATVTD

-386 TLGGKMKLDRE
+386 TLGGKMILDRD
-397 AAHRAVSEIGKR
+397 AAHRAVAEIGKR

-416 AAEGIVSICTENM
+416 AAEGIVSICTESM

-482 AYGATQMDLRHDL
+482 AYGATRMDLRHDL
-495 ERFFYSPLAETDP
+495 ERFFYSPVADTDP
-508 ETLEQRYRALEE
+508 AQLEQRYRALEE
-520 DGRAL
+520 EGRAL
-525 LSREGVALSAIRLKR
+525 LSREGIALSAIRLKR

-555 PIPDRI
+555 PIPDHV
-561 GATLDEVRANFH
+561 GSTLDEVRSNFH
-573 SAHLREYG
+573 QAHLREYG

-596 TALGVVAGHR
+596 TALGVVAGHGTGVAR
-606 AHDGQ
+606 AVSADG
-611 RVSERERKGHT
+611 RKGDT
-622 GSMVKGERDV
+622 GNVIKGEREV

-637 AVRTSLY
+637 AIRTALY

-668 ALAPG
+668 ALAPA

-679 AEGNLTI
+679 AEGNLSI

>member
-1 VQTASICAVPWRIGI
+1 MSWRIGI
-16 DVGGTFTDLFAVNDE
+16 DVGGTFTDLFAVNE
-31 SGETRTAKVLGTRH
+31 ETSETRTAKVLGTKH

-51 LGALK
+51 LGALR
-56 QTGIGAAD
+56 QTGIKPAL

-84 PAAAMITTEG
+84 PPAAMITTEG

-117 RPLIPRRLRLTLNE
+117 RPLIPRRMRFTLNE
-131 RMSAQGEVV
+131 RMSAQGEIV
-140 RPLDEAAARAVIA
+140 RPFDEKVAREVIA
-153 EALEMGAETFA
+153 EALGQGAETIA

-178 RVRELIREAAPA
+178 RVRELIHEAAPNV
-190 ARVAISSETRPQ
+190 RVAISSETRPQ

-222 AGYLQDLENELAR
+222 AGYLQDLEQELTR

-277 ALSRSVREAARVIH
+277 ALSRSMREAAQVIH

-305 DAEGLITN
+305 DGEGLVTN

-367 GARDATVTD
+367 GAKDATVTD

-386 TLGGKMKLDRE
+386 TLGGKMVLDRD
-397 AAHRAVSEIGKR
+397 AAHRAVAEIGRR
-409 VGLDPIA
+409 VGLEPIA

-482 AYGATQMDLRHDL
+482 AYGATRMDLRYDL
-495 ERFFYSPLAETDP
+495 ERFFYSPLAETSP
-508 ETLEQRYRALEE
+508 EDLERRYRALEE
-520 DGRAL
+520 EGRAL
-525 LSREGVALSAIRLKR
+525 LSREGIALAAVRLKR

-555 PIPDRI
+555 PIPDRV

-573 SAHLREYG
+573 KSHLREYG

-596 TALGVVAGHR
+596 TALGVVAGHGVR
-606 AHDGQ
+606 DLQA
-611 RVSERERKGHT
+611 VPASARKGDT
-622 GSMVKGERDV
+622 GNVIKGERDV

-637 AVRTSLY
+637 AIRTALY
-644 DAAALRPGHK
+644 DAAALRPGRR
-654 IEGPAIIEHEHSCT
+654 IEGPAIVEHEHSCT
-668 ALAPG
+668 ALAPA

-679 AEGNLTI
+679 AEGNLSI

>member
-1 VQTASICAVPWRIGI
+1 MSWRIGI
-16 DVGGTFTDLFAVNDE
+16 DVGGTFTDLFAVNDD

-51 LGALK
+51 LAALAR
-56 QTGIGAAD
+56 TGVEPAS
-64 VAEIVHGSTTATN
+64 VAEIIHGSTTATN

-84 PAAAMITTEG
+84 PTAALITTEG

-117 RPLIPRRLRLTLNE
+117 RPLIPRRLRFTLSE
-131 RMSAQGEVV
+131 RLSASGETV
-140 RPLDEAAARAVIA
+140 RALDEGEARAVIA
-153 EALEMGAETFA
+153 KALAAGAKSIA

-178 RVRELIREAAPA
+178 RVRELIREMAPQ
-190 ARVAISSETRPQ
+190 VAVALSSETRPQ

-222 AGYLQDLENELAR
+222 AGYLSDLERELTR

-254 ASAIERPEELIE
+254 RAAIERPEELIE
-266 SGPAGGVAYAS
+266 SGPAGGVAYAG
-277 ALSRSVREAARVIH
+277 ALSRTTRGRPRVIH
-291 TDMGGTSFDVAVVE
+291 TDMGGTSFDVAIVE
-305 DAEGLITN
+305 DGEGLVTS

-336 GGSIAWIDEGGSL
+336 GGSIAWIDDGGSL

-358 DPGPACYGK
+358 DPGPACY
-367 GARDATVTD
+367 ARGGEQATVTD

-386 TLGGKMKLDRE
+386 TLGGKMLLDRD
-397 AAHRAVSEIGKR
+397 AARRTLAEIGRR
-409 VGLDPIA
+409 VGLDPVA

-446 FALASSG
+446 FALVSAG

-482 AYGATQMDLRHDL
+482 AYGATRMDLRYDL
-495 ERFFYSPLAETDP
+495 ERFFYAPLAGADP
-508 ETLEQRYRALEE
+508 EQIEQRYRALEDE
-520 DGRAL
+520 ARAL
-525 LSREGVALSAIRLKR
+525 LSREGLALSAIRLRR

-561 GATLDEVRANFH
+561 GPRLDEVRANFH

-581 VASEEF
+581 VASDDF

-596 TALGVVAGHR
+596 TAIGLVSGRSADGAKSAATSDAKAKGAG
-606 AHDGQ
+606 
-611 RVSERERKGHT
+611 KT
-622 GSMVKGERDV
+622 IKGEREV
-632 IFDGK
+632 VFEGK
-637 AVRTSLY
+637 AVSTPLY
-644 DAAALRPGHK
+644 DAAALRPADR
-654 IEGPAIIEHEHSCT
+654 ITGPAIIEHEHSCT
-668 ALAPG
+668 VLPPG
-673 SSAMVD
+673 SAAEVD
-679 AEGNLTI
+679 DQGNLLI
-686 TV
+686 SV

>member
-1 VQTASICAVPWRIGI
+1 MAWRVGI

-51 LGALK
+51 LAALARA
-56 QTGIGAAD
+56 GIEPGNI
-64 VAEIVHGSTTATN
+64 AEIIHGSTTATN

-84 PAAAMITTEG
+84 PTAALITTEG

-109 YDPYQVKE
+109 YDPYQMKE
-117 RPLIPRRLRLTLNE
+117 RPLIPRRLRFTLNE
-131 RMSAQGEVV
+131 RLSAGGETV
-140 RPLDEAAARAVIA
+140 RPLDENEARAVIA
-153 EALEMGAETFA
+153 RALAAGAESIA

-178 RVRELIREAAPA
+178 RVRELIGQMAPQ
-190 ARVAISSETRPQ
+190 VAVALSSETRPQ

-222 AGYLQDLENELAR
+222 AGYLRDLERELAK
-235 WGFKG
+235 WGFSG
-240 SLLIIK
+240 SPLIIK

-254 ASAIERPEELIE
+254 RSAIERPEELIE
-266 SGPAGGVAYAS
+266 SGPAGGVAYAG
-277 ALSRSVREAARVIH
+277 ALSRTMRERPKVIH
-291 TDMGGTSFDVAVVE
+291 TDMGGTSFDVAIVE
-305 DAEGLITN
+305 DGEGLVTS

-358 DPGPACYGK
+358 DPGPACYGR
-367 GARDATVTD
+367 GAKQATVTD

-386 TLGGKMKLDRE
+386 TLGGKMILDRE
-397 AAHRAVSEIGKR
+397 AAWRAVAEIGRR
-409 VGLDPIA
+409 VGLEPLA

-446 FALASSG
+446 FALASAG

-482 AYGATQMDLRHDL
+482 AYGATRMDLRYDL
-495 ERFFYSPLAETDP
+495 ERFFYSPLAAADP
-508 ETLEQRYRALEE
+508 EQIEQRYRALEE
-520 DGRAL
+520 EARAL
-525 LSREGVALSAIRLKR
+525 ISREGLALAAIRLRR

-561 GATLDEVRANFH
+561 GPRLDEVRANFH
-573 SAHLREYG
+573 NAHLREYG
-581 VASEEF
+581 VASDDF

-596 TALGVVAGHR
+596 TAVGAVAGR
-606 AHDGQ
+606 AGSG
-611 RVSERERKGHT
+611 VKGAAAGKTAPHGT
-622 GSMVKGERDV
+622 GNIVKGEREV
-632 IFDGK
+632 VFDGRS
-637 AVRTSLY
+637 VLTPLY
-644 DAAALRPGHK
+644 DAAALGPAVR
-654 IEGPAIIEHEHSCT
+654 IAGPAIVEHEHSCT
-668 ALAPG
+668 VLPPG
-673 SSAMVD
+673 TAAEVD
-679 AEGNLTI
+679 DEGNLSI
-686 TV
+686 SV

>member
-1 VQTASICAVPWRIGI
+1 MSWRIGI
-16 DVGGTFTDLFAVNDE
+16 DVGGTFTDLFAVNE
-31 SGETRTAKVLGTRH
+31 ETGETRTAKVLGTKH

-51 LGALK
+51 LGALR
-56 QTGIGAAD
+56 QTGIKPAL

-84 PAAAMITTEG
+84 PPAAMITTEG

-117 RPLIPRRLRLTLNE
+117 RPLIPRRMRFTLNE
-131 RMSAQGEVV
+131 RMSAQGEIV
-140 RPLDEAAARAVIA
+140 RPFDEKVAREVIA
-153 EALEMGAETFA
+153 EALGQGAETIA

-178 RVRELIREAAPA
+178 RVRELIHEAAPNV
-190 ARVAISSETRPQ
+190 RVAISSETRPQ

-222 AGYLQDLENELAR
+222 AGYLQDLEQELTR

-277 ALSRSVREAARVIH
+277 ALSRSMREAAQVIH

-305 DAEGLITN
+305 DGEGLVTN

-367 GARDATVTD
+367 GAKDATVTD

-386 TLGGKMKLDRE
+386 TLGGKMVLDRD
-397 AAHRAVSEIGKR
+397 AAHRAVAEIGRR
-409 VGLDPIA
+409 VGLEPIA

-446 FALASSG
+446 FAHASSG

-482 AYGATQMDLRHDL
+482 AYGATRMDLRYDL
-495 ERFFYSPLAETDP
+495 ERFFYSPLAETSP
-508 ETLEQRYRALEE
+508 EDLERRYRALEE
-520 DGRAL
+520 EGRAL
-525 LSREGVALSAIRLKR
+525 LSREGIALAAVRLKR

-555 PIPDRI
+555 PIPDRV

-573 SAHLREYG
+573 KSHLREYG

-596 TALGVVAGHR
+596 TALGVVAGHGSR
-606 AHDGQ
+606 DSQA
-611 RVSERERKGHT
+611 VPASARKGDT
-622 GSMVKGERDV
+622 ANVIKGERDV

-637 AVRTSLY
+637 AIRTALY
-644 DAAALRPGHK
+644 DAAALRPGRR
-654 IEGPAIIEHEHSCT
+654 IEGPAIVEHEHSCT

-679 AEGNLTI
+679 AEGNLSI